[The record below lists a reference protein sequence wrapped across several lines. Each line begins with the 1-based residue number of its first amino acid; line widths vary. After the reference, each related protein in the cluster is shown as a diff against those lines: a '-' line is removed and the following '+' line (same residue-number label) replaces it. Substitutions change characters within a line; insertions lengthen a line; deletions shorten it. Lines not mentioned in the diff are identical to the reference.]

1 MLLLLIGD
9 SMDML
14 DNIRATLGVNNNLS
28 PEIKNDIFELVVIFN
43 KKFPDVDLTRL
54 RSSLSSLKI
63 EKLNR
68 FLNNDVSMYD
78 NRTNTLYLNSSKLT
92 DEYDGKHILMF
103 ELLNMISSNDT
114 QMGFNRDG
122 RFEALNIGYTGISL
136 LEIAKICCLST
147 NSGLYTASSLRKIS
161 YSLAMLSLSAGTKNN
176 KIELRS
182 ICRKNRKPKPFPSE
196 APSIIPGISA
206 IQKDLLSRYDTIP
219 KLGTNVVNG

>member
-54 RSSLSSLKI
+54 RSRLSSLKI

-122 RFEALNIGYTGISL
+122 RFEALNIGYTEILANFLVGYNTDKVIYQEQAIETNLISIVVGSDTM
-136 LEIAKICCLST
+136 EKA
-147 NSGLYTASSLRKIS
+147 YF
-161 YSLAMLSLSAGTKNN
+161 NN
-176 KIELRS
+176 DT
-182 ICRKNRKPKPFPSE
+182 
-196 APSIIPGISA
+196 
-206 IQKDLLSRYDTIP
+206 DLLIQSFV
-219 KLGTNVVNG
+219 KAGVEL